1 MQDGALFNTIGT
13 KVDTLDHQ
21 LGTLDHQLGTYIA
34 LRDQDREKEIKNQQ
48 QQQPEVRT
56 DQLRMARLSHGL
68 AETSKDLKLEVG
80 SVMRAS

>member
-34 LRDQDREKEIKNQQ
+34 LRDQDREKEIKN
-48 QQQPEVRT
+48 
-56 DQLRMARLSHGL
+56 
-68 AETSKDLKLEVG
+68 
-80 SVMRAS
+80 

>member
-13 KVDTLDHQ
+13 KVD
-21 LGTLDHQLGTYIA
+21 TLDHQLGTYIA